1 MLSGNRG
8 FAPPRESVSSVRSR
22 AIRRGTRVALSSRR
36 FRLEVPL
43 SPPSRDPFSSS
54 ATPAGAAARVPSGWA
69 DRLRRLALDVRLVAN
84 DHIELAVLEAQRA
97 GQVLVRSIAAAVVIS
112 VLVATAWLGIVVAI
126 VVWLAEHVP
135 LPAAL
140 LIGAAA
146 CLALAGGIGWW
157 VVKHAP
163 EMMFEATLRQLKA
176 TATAEDEAERDE
188 DDDDQAGN
196 KTDNT
201 RSATP

>member
-1 MLSGNRG
+1 M
-8 FAPPRESVSSVRSR
+8 ATP
-22 AIRRGTRVALSSRR
+22 
-36 FRLEVPL
+36 
-43 SPPSRDPFSSS
+43 SPSAFSSS
-54 ATPAGAAARVPSGWA
+54 ATPAGAAAHVPSGWA
-69 DRLRRLALDVRLVAN
+69 DRIRRIALDIRLVAN

-97 GQVLVRSIAAAVVIS
+97 SQVLVRSIAAAVVIS
-112 VLVATAWLGIVVAI
+112 VLVATAWLSIVVAI
-126 VVWLAEHVP
+126 VVWLAEHMP

-163 EMMFEATLRQLKA
+163 EMMFAATLRQLKA
-176 TATAEDEAERDE
+176 TAKAEDEAERDE
-188 DDDDQAGN
+188 DEDEDKQKETE
-196 KTDNT
+196 KTKDRIREEIRKMQEANT